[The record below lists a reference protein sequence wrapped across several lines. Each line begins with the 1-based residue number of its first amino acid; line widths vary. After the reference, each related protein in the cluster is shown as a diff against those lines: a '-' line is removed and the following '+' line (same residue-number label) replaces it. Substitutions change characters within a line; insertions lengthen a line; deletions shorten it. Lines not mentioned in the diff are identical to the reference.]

1 MFKNPYVVFLHHPVI
16 IVVYNNLIW
25 SSNNYEEEGGGVDS
39 LRMMHS
45 PPHTHIFW
53 DPEPKKVPRL
63 VCYLFGRFFFCLHT
77 CHHQSTYRESFVQTS
92 SLVIQNNSKWIYR
105 VIFDLSSVSH
115 PDRSKKKISIVAVKN
130 SCHFL
135 LLKTF
140 RNTIF
145 PNSSKKK

>member
-45 PPHTHIFW
+45 PPHTHFW

-105 VIFDLSSVSH
+105 VTFDLSSVSH
-115 PDRSKKKISIVAVKN
+115 PDRYKKNFNCCCEKFVSLSSLKN
-130 SCHFL
+130 FQKYNFSQL
-135 LLKTF
+135 L
-140 RNTIF
+140 
-145 PNSSKKK
+145 